1 MKPHPRIDA
10 LASAELGYPVFPC
23 KRGSKEPATSHGFRD
38 ATSDAGRIRELF
50 RAGHNLGTPGTASVL
65 IIDFDVSKDER
76 IPLAQRR
83 ADTRQVLRMMEDAFH
98 EVADAPLHG
107 TPSGGYHVFLRLPVD
122 APRLVT
128 GAWPRGAERT
138 YGELRG
144 MARAYVVL
152 PPSTT
157 PTGAYTALRPLVSI
171 EELPVASAGL
181 LAFLDPPREV
191 RRREPMVTL
200 TGDRLARYVAA
211 AVLAEHDRVA
221 AAQPPTGDRP
231 GNRNQTLHLAAVKLG
246 TLVGAG
252 VLTEVDAADALAV
265 AANSCGLPDLEA
277 TRTIRSGLTYGK
289 QHPRDLGGQS

>member
-107 TPSGGYHVFLRLPVD
+107 TPSGGYHVFLRLPVG

-157 PTGAYTALRPLVSI
+157 PTGAYTALRPLVHI
-171 EELPVASAGL
+171 EELPVASPGLLKYLSPPPRRQHRKPPRGAGQAHRVEQLQRLAEIVRRTPPDTARNVNLNRSAFLAGL
-181 LAFLDPPREV
+181 MIAAGELDEATA
-191 RRREPMVTL
+191 EHELM
-200 TGDRLARYVAA
+200 AA
-211 AVLAEHDRVA
+211 AL
-221 AAQPPTGDRP
+221 
-231 GNRNQTLHLAAVKLG
+231 
-246 TLVGAG
+246 
-252 VLTEVDAADALAV
+252 DA
-265 AANSCGLPDLEA
+265 GLPQREA
-277 TRTIRSGLTYGK
+277 ERTLASGLTAG
-289 QHPRDLGGQS
+289 QREGGH

>member
-1 MKPHPRIDA
+1 MRQ
-10 LASAELGYPVFPC
+10 SAVRYAHLGLPVFPC
-23 KRGSKEPATSHGFRD
+23 KPGSKEPATRNGFHD
-38 ATSDAGRIRELF
+38 ATLDADRIRELF

-83 ADTRQVLRMMEDAFH
+83 ADTRQVLRMLEDTFP
-98 EVADAPLHG
+98 EVAEAPLHG

-157 PTGAYTALRPLVSI
+157 RVGAYTALRPLVRI
-171 EELPVASAGL
+171 EDLPVASSGLLKYLSPPPRRQRRKPPQGEGQASRVEQLQRLAETVRRTPPDTARNVNLNRCAFIAGL
-181 LAFLDPPREV
+181 MIAAGDLDEA
-191 RRREPMVTL
+191 T
-200 TGDRLARYVAA
+200 
-211 AVLAEHDRVA
+211 AEHELMTA
-221 AAQPPTGDRP
+221 A
-231 GNRNQTLHLAAVKLG
+231 L
-246 TLVGAG
+246 
-252 VLTEVDAADALAV
+252 DA
-265 AANSCGLPDLEA
+265 GLPQREA
-277 TRTIRSGLTYGK
+277 ERTLASGLTA
-289 QHPRDLGGQS
+289 GQREGSH